1 MFSNEILTNILLII
15 ICVTLSYILGMT
27 IIKVIDKRLSH
38 FEIKLPKQNIIVKL
52 NDQYD
57 SSFKS
62 VIPKKKVIAKKPKK
76 PKKETYTDIEPIT
89 NDSGKN
95 KQEATQ
101 QDTNNQDDI
110 ENFFDGINYQNK
122 SMNRTPDI
130 IETFTND
137 VVQENLYDDSTYTN
151 GLKKFGNI
159 NHNPDDNTSRIS
171 VYTNWLKAN
180 KKNYHNL
187 PKIHMKNLMK
197 VLKGKTLSDK
207 DVPESFVIVREG
219 EEDIEKAIPQSS
231 CGCGN

>member
-1 MFSNEILTNILLII
+1 MMFSNEILTNILLVV

-27 IIKVIDKRLSH
+27 IVKVIDKRLSH

-62 VIPKKKVIAKKPKK
+62 VIPKKKVVISKPQ
-76 PKKETYTDIEPIT
+76 KETYTDIEPTVDNQEIT
-89 NDSGKN
+89 
-95 KQEATQ
+95 QETS
-101 QDTNNQDDI
+101 NNEGDI
-110 ENFFDGINYQNK
+110 ENFFEGINYQNK

-130 IETFTND
+130 IENFSND
-137 VVQENLYDDSTYTN
+137 IVQENFYDDSTYTN
-151 GLKKFGNI
+151 GLEKFGNI

-171 VYTNWLKAN
+171 IYTNWLKTN
-180 KKNYHNL
+180 KKNYHSL
-187 PKIHMKNLMK
+187 PKIHIKNLMK
-197 VLKGKTLSDK
+197 VLKGKELADK

-219 EEDIEKAIPQSS
+219 EENIEKAIPQSS

>member
-1 MFSNEILTNILLII
+1 MFSNEILTNILLVV

-27 IIKVIDKRLSH
+27 IVKVIDKRLSH

-62 VIPKKKVIAKKPKK
+62 VIPKKKVVISK
-76 PKKETYTDIEPIT
+76 PKKETYTDIEPTVDNPEIT
-89 NDSGKN
+89 
-95 KQEATQ
+95 QETS
-101 QDTNNQDDI
+101 NNEGDI
-110 ENFFDGINYQNK
+110 ENFFEGINYQNK

-130 IETFTND
+130 IENFSND
-137 VVQENLYDDSTYTN
+137 IVQENFYDDSTYTN
-151 GLKKFGNI
+151 GLEKFGNI

-171 VYTNWLKAN
+171 VYTNWLKTN
-180 KKNYHNL
+180 KKNYHSL
-187 PKIHMKNLMK
+187 PKIHIKNLMK
-197 VLKGKTLSDK
+197 VLKGKELADK

-219 EEDIEKAIPQSS
+219 EENIEKAIPQSS

>member
-1 MFSNEILTNILLII
+1 MFSNEILTNILLVV

-27 IIKVIDKRLSH
+27 IVKVIDKRLSH

-62 VIPKKKVIAKKPKK
+62 VIPKKKVVISK
-76 PKKETYTDIEPIT
+76 PKKETYTDIEPTVDNPEIT
-89 NDSGKN
+89 
-95 KQEATQ
+95 QETS
-101 QDTNNQDDI
+101 NNEGDI
-110 ENFFDGINYQNK
+110 ENFFEGINYQNK

-130 IETFTND
+130 IENFSND
-137 VVQENLYDDSTYTN
+137 IVQENFYDDSTYTN
-151 GLKKFGNI
+151 GLEKFGNI

-171 VYTNWLKAN
+171 IYTNWLKTN
-180 KKNYHNL
+180 KKNYHSL
-187 PKIHMKNLMK
+187 PKIHIKNLMK
-197 VLKGKTLSDK
+197 VLKGKELADK

-219 EEDIEKAIPQSS
+219 EENIEKAIPQSS

>member
-1 MFSNEILTNILLII
+1 MGWIAE
-15 ICVTLSYILGMT
+15 
-27 IIKVIDKRLSH
+27 
-38 FEIKLPKQNIIVKL
+38 
-52 NDQYD
+52 
-57 SSFKS
+57 KS
-62 VIPKKKVIAKKPKK
+62 
-76 PKKETYTDIEPIT
+76 
-89 NDSGKN
+89 
-95 KQEATQ
+95 
-101 QDTNNQDDI
+101 NQDDI

-151 GLKKFGNI
+151 GLEKFGNI

-187 PKIHMKNLMK
+187 PKNHMKNLMK
-197 VLKGKTLSDK
+197 VLKGKPLSDK
-207 DVPESFVIVREG
+207 NIPESFVIVREG
-219 EEDIEKAIPQSS
+219 EEDIEKQQPKVG

>member
-1 MFSNEILTNILLII
+1 MFSNEILTNILLVV

-27 IIKVIDKRLSH
+27 IVKVIDKRLSH

-62 VIPKKKVIAKKPKK
+62 VIPKKKVVISK
-76 PKKETYTDIEPIT
+76 PKKETYTDIEPTVDNQEIT
-89 NDSGKN
+89 
-95 KQEATQ
+95 QETS
-101 QDTNNQDDI
+101 NNEGDI

-122 SMNRTPDI
+122 SMNRIPDI
-130 IETFTND
+130 IENFTND
-137 VVQENLYDDSTYTN
+137 IVQENFYDDSTHTN
-151 GLKKFGNI
+151 GLEKFGNI

-171 VYTNWLKAN
+171 VYTNWLKTN
-180 KKNYHNL
+180 KKNYHSL
-187 PKIHMKNLMK
+187 PKIHIKNLMK
-197 VLKGKTLSDK
+197 VLKGKELADK

-219 EEDIEKAIPQSS
+219 EEDIEKKTPQAS

>member
-1 MFSNEILTNILLII
+1 MFSNEILTNILLVV

-27 IIKVIDKRLSH
+27 IVKVIDKRLSH

-62 VIPKKKVIAKKPKK
+62 VIPKKKVVISKPQ
-76 PKKETYTDIEPIT
+76 KETYTDIEPTVDNQEIT
-89 NDSGKN
+89 
-95 KQEATQ
+95 QETS
-101 QDTNNQDDI
+101 NNEGDI
-110 ENFFDGINYQNK
+110 ENFFEGINYQNK

-137 VVQENLYDDSTYTN
+137 VVQENFYDDSTYTN
-151 GLKKFGNI
+151 GLEKFGNI

-171 VYTNWLKAN
+171 IYTNWLKTN
-180 KKNYHNL
+180 KKNYHSL
-187 PKIHMKNLMK
+187 PKIHIKNLMK
-197 VLKGKTLSDK
+197 VLKGKELADK

-219 EEDIEKAIPQSS
+219 EENIEKAIPQSS